1 MKYMSLIFLAVLV
14 LDLQAADEN
23 NKSSTGAR
31 ATSAPIKAALTP
43 LQNLEALNKMRLFPQ
58 AFELAGRLVEK
69 LEGDKEFDFQF
80 GMAAVET
87 QHYDQALFAFERLVL
102 NQGDQPRY
110 RLELART
117 HFYLRNL
124 ERSEIEF
131 NRVLKQN
138 PPKAVKDNVY
148 AFLLRISDL
157 KQSIEPRFSVSLDIS
172 AGFDSNINSATNEEF
187 LPSEEVVFINDIRLD
202 DESRETESGY
212 WGTLFNLN
220 YLRPLT
226 KRSAIDIKLASSNKS
241 NAELRDYDLTT
252 ALSEVGYNYYLG
264 SVHIRGGGRYQMVG
278 VDGDRFLDTASALFQ
293 GFYTSR
299 NEFKFGMSANYGLTV
314 YEDSNDGDLNQ
325 LQVSFSMA
333 SPPQKHSWAI
343 IVMAGQDEAAED
355 ENEFNGKVYQGIT
368 LQSTNLWGNRISYYG
383 VLSAVDSEYDEIN
396 ESLFSKLREDT
407 SITLVAGWRYSYNAQ
422 LGFRNDY
429 SFNDVDSTLEANTYR
444 RSKVEFGMSYRF

>member
-1 MKYMSLIFLAVLV
+1 V
-14 LDLQAADEN
+14 LDVQALDES
-23 NKSSTGAR
+23 NKSSGNN
-31 ATSAPIKAALTP
+31 SAGSSISKKSASPLENLAAL
-43 LQNLEALNKMRLFPQ
+43 NNMKMFPQ

-69 LEGDKEFDFQF
+69 LEGNTEFDFQF

-102 NQGDQPRY
+102 NEGDQPRY

-148 AFLLRISDL
+148 AFLLRINDL

-172 AGFDSNINSATNEEF
+172 AGFDSNINSATNENF
-187 LPSEEVVFINDIRLD
+187 LPNEELVFINDVRLD
-202 DESRETESGY
+202 DDSQETESGY

-226 KRSAIDIKLASSNKS
+226 KRSAVDFKIATSNKT
-241 NAELRDYDLTT
+241 NAELQDYDLTT
-252 ALSEVGYNYYLG
+252 ALTEAGYNYYFG
-264 SVHIRGGGRYQMVG
+264 GFQVRGGTRYQFIG
-278 VDGDRFLDTASALFQ
+278 VDGDKFLDVGSMIAEGYFTTKKGFKYGISAW
-293 GFYTSR
+293 
-299 NEFKFGMSANYGLTV
+299 AGLSV
-314 YEDSNDGDLNQ
+314 YEDDDDGDMNQ
-325 LQVSFSMA
+325 SEISFSIS
-333 SPPQKHSWAI
+333 SPQQKHSWA
-343 IVMAGQDEAAED
+343 VHLLAGLDEAVED
-355 ENEFNGKVYQGIT
+355 VNNFNGKEYQGIT

-383 VLSAVDSEYDEIN
+383 VLSAVETEYDEIN
-396 ESLFSKLREDT
+396 RALYSRLREDT
-407 SITLVAGWRYSYNAQ
+407 SITFIAGWRYSYNAR

-429 SFNDVDSTLEANTYR
+429 SVNDVDSTLEANTYR
-444 RSKVEFGMSYRF
+444 RSKVEFGMSYSF

>member
-1 MKYMSLIFLAVLV
+1 MKYILLIFLAVLV
-14 LDLQAADEN
+14 LDVQAADEN
-23 NKSSTGAR
+23 SKSSAKSGA
-31 ATSAPIKAALTP
+31 ATAPIKSAVTP
-43 LQNLEALNKMRLFPQ
+43 LQNLEALNKMKLFPQ
-58 AFELAGRLVEK
+58 AFELAERLVEK

-138 PPKAVKDNVY
+138 PPKVVKDNVY
-148 AFLLRISDL
+148 AFLLRINDL

-172 AGFDSNINSATNEEF
+172 TGFDSNINSATNENF
-187 LPSEEVVFINDIRLD
+187 LPSEELVFINDVRLD
-202 DESRETESGY
+202 DDSKETESGY
-212 WGTLFNLN
+212 WGTLFTLN
-220 YLRPLT
+220 YVRPLT
-226 KRSAIDIKLASSNKS
+226 KRSAVDFKITASNKS

-252 ALSEVGYNYYLG
+252 ALTEAGYNYYIG
-264 SVHIRGGGRYQMVG
+264 GYQVRGGVRYQFIG
-278 VDGDRFLDTASALFQ
+278 VDGDKFLDVGSMIAEGYFTTKKGFKYGVSAWA
-293 GFYTSR
+293 GRS
-299 NEFKFGMSANYGLTV
+299 V
-314 YEDSNDGDLNQ
+314 YEDDDDGDMNQ
-325 LQVSFSMA
+325 SEISFSIF
-333 SPPQKHSWAI
+333 SPQQKHSWA
-343 IVMAGQDEAAED
+343 VHLLAGLDEAVED
-355 ENEFNGKVYQGIT
+355 VNDFNAKEYQGIT

-383 VLSAVDSEYDEIN
+383 VLSAVETEYDDIN
-396 ESLFSKLREDT
+396 RALYSRLREDT
-407 SITLVAGWRYSYNAQ
+407 SITFIAGWRYSYNAR

-429 SFNDVDSTLEANTYR
+429 SVNDVDSTLEANTYR